1 MKEPQLLIEALYS
14 YGGDREDRLTEVF
27 KTVLEVNHELSRA
40 VTRRLGLRSEPKR
53 YSVETQFGPPGQ
65 RRLVDMVLRGVDA
78 AGDTVATVFMEH
90 KYNPTSRLE
99 AYWFDEDQATRQRR
113 ALNDQP
119 GERLLGAIASK
130 SDLDRLD
137 GPPEARPPFDPRP
150 FYDAVISWSDVR
162 AMAEKLGRSP
172 AGDEAAPH
180 GDTSVADRLVLEF
193 LAYLELEGDAMGA
206 LGNDDVFA
214 LGRVGLA
221 QDRVDR
227 LIYRATEMLA
237 GAIGPTEG
245 DQEFAFEPAE
255 ENGVD
260 EGCYYSAPAR
270 EGTWLYGLR
279 EAEIYVMEASDES
292 DEDDATT
299 TPTVW
304 AGVTWYTGLE
314 GKSRIA
320 GSKWEARV
328 HEASFEVDWDKY
340 TVSVSALRP
349 LSEIA
354 DAGGTIAQQAKTLAD
369 WANSTVRAILNLPPP
384 PHADGAEGSDD
395 SA

>member
-1 MKEPQLLIEALYS
+1 
-14 YGGDREDRLTEVF
+14 
-27 KTVLEVNHELSRA
+27 
-40 VTRRLGLRSEPKR
+40 
-53 YSVETQFGPPGQ
+53 
-65 RRLVDMVLRGVDA
+65 MVLRGVDG
-78 AGDTVATVFMEH
+78 AGNAVATVFLEH

-119 GERLLGAIASK
+119 CERLLGAIASK

-172 AGDEAAPH
+172 AGDEAGPH
-180 GDTSVADRLVLEF
+180 GDTSVADRLLSEF
-193 LAYLELEGDAMGA
+193 LAYLELEGDVMGA

-237 GAIGPTEG
+237 GAIRPTEG
-245 DQEFAFEPAE
+245 DQELAFEAAE

-260 EGCYYSAPAR
+260 EGCYYSAGAP

-279 EAEIYVMEASDES
+279 EAEVYVMEASDES

-314 GKSRIA
+314 GKRRIA

-340 TVSVSALRP
+340 TVSVSASRP

-354 DAGGTIAQQAKTLAD
+354 DAGGTIAQQAKRWPSGRLRLSAPFSTSLRRRMPTL
-369 WANSTVRAILNLPPP
+369 RK
-384 PHADGAEGSDD
+384 GATTQLDLAWRLSCLWLLD
-395 SA
+395 SWVMSSGA